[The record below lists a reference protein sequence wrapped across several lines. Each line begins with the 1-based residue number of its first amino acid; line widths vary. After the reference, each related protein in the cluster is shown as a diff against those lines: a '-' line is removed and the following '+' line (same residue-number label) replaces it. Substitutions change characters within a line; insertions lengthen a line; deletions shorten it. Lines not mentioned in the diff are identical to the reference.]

1 MEIIKEKRS
10 NGKIA
15 FPFFKKKSQ
24 SPFPVGEKYKKSLTF
39 NTLVNMGLRLALVVI
54 AISAISY
61 WHLMSQ
67 LAEDTRAN
75 LLSYI
80 TERAQ
85 REETIFVLAE
95 DNHVLLHDDFL
106 AQFTADSAIDWQKH
120 FDRHFFPWT
129 DGTIRNVPEDIQLQ
143 DFDPKHHATSF
154 IQRGVTITPDFQK
167 RMVLSYELVER
178 YGIGWRD
185 RFFSTYI
192 ALPEGGTT
200 TFYPKAPWGLTA
212 ESDLD
217 MTTLESVYLG
227 DWQHNPER
235 KTLWTGVY
243 IDPVTNDSMVSAV
256 TPIDDWDGRHLGSIE
271 HDIVLNDLLHR
282 VIEDHLDGAYNLL
295 VRPDGQLIAEPN
307 LMAQIQ
313 VEAGNLSVQ
322 TAGDAHL
329 QRLFALA
336 GQAAPANSVVY
347 NGRDREYLAIARL
360 HGPNWYLITVYPES
374 LLREQA
380 LSATWFLLSIGLTS
394 LLLEVLLLLLVL
406 RQRVA
411 TPLRELLG
419 ATQQVAAGRFNV
431 TLDTQRQDELGQL
444 AAAFTQMTR
453 QLQEAF
459 TTLESK
465 VAERTQQLQTAK
477 LTADRANQA
486 KSDFLASM
494 SHELR
499 TPLNGILGYAQVLNR
514 SSSLGDKE
522 KQGVNVIHQCGSH
535 LLNLIN
541 DILDLAK
548 IEARKLELVPN
559 AVHLRAFLQGV
570 VEICRIRADRKA
582 IEFIYHPPEN
592 LPTAVIIDEK
602 RLQQVLIN
610 LLGNAIKFTDAGSVS
625 LEVEVLESPSPER
638 QRLRFSVIDTGVGMK
653 PEQLASIFK
662 PFEQVGD
669 RHKKTEG
676 TGLGLSI
683 SRQIVELMGFQ
694 LQVESELGRGSTF
707 WFEIEVAESREWVAA
722 SQIVEQGTISGY
734 QGEKRRILVVDDR
747 WENRSVAVSLLEPIG
762 FEVAEAEN
770 GREAWKTIQQSA
782 PDLVI
787 TDLMMPEMNGYEL
800 LAAIRASETCKD
812 IVAIASSA
820 SIFESNQ
827 QEAIGAGANIF
838 LPKPVQ
844 ADQLLQAI
852 QKHLKLEWV
861 YEESDT
867 DSRNASDAIVP
878 PSQEVLE
885 QLLELVRDGDIQG
898 IQEVV
903 KERLESDE
911 TFAAFGGELL
921 QLANGFQL
929 KGLETFIQNYLAKV

>member
-1 MEIIKEKRS
+1 MPVIQYGLAQMS
-10 NGKIA
+10 SQLSDTNGASVIWPTSGFYLAALLIFGWRIWPALFLSDIVGNFLFYESPWAIA
-15 FPFFKKKSQ
+15 
-24 SPFPVGEKYKKSLTF
+24 TI
-39 NTLVNMGLRLALVVI
+39 ALVDGTDILIIGFCIQRWIGHHQLLDSARDFLRFLGIVLGVM
-54 AISAISY
+54 AISSIFAAGLLC
-61 WHLMSQ
+61 WHGIAPWS
-67 LAEDTRAN
+67 
-75 LLSYI
+75 
-80 TERAQ
+80 
-85 REETIFVLAE
+85 
-95 DNHVLLHDDFL
+95 DFL
-106 AQFTADSAIDWQKH
+106 ARWRLWYIAVL
-120 FDRHFFPWT
+120 
-129 DGTIRNVPEDIQLQ
+129 G
-143 DFDPKHHATSF
+143 
-154 IQRGVTITPDFQK
+154 GVT
-167 RMVLSYELVER
+167 L
-178 YGIGWRD
+178 
-185 RFFSTYI
+185 
-192 ALPEGGTT
+192 
-200 TFYPKAPWGLTA
+200 
-212 ESDLD
+212 
-217 MTTLESVYLG
+217 
-227 DWQHNPER
+227 
-235 KTLWTGVY
+235 
-243 IDPVTNDSMVSAV
+243 V
-256 TPIDDWDGRHLGSIE
+256 TPA
-271 HDIVLNDLLHR
+271 LLSWFHWQTLR
-282 VIEDHLDGAYNLL
+282 QWRAW
-295 VRPDGQLIAEPN
+295 
-307 LMAQIQ
+307 Q
-313 VEAGNLSVQ
+313 VGE
-322 TAGDAHL
+322 
-329 QRLFALA
+329 FAL
-336 GQAAPANSVVY
+336 
-347 NGRDREYLAIARL
+347 
-360 HGPNWYLITVYPES
+360 
-374 LLREQA
+374 
-380 LSATWFLLSIGLTS
+380 
-394 LLLEVLLLLLVL
+394 
-406 RQRVA
+406 
-411 TPLRELLG
+411 LLG
-419 ATQQVAAGRFNV
+419 ATISISYLSFWQEYALEYMTLPLLMWCAFRFRPAESTLLVFLIDGIAIVATGQGFGSFVREDLSQSLLLLQSFILVVGLTGYILCATVSEN
-431 TLDTQRQDELGQL
+431 RQAARKLTRANDELEG
-444 AAAFTQMTR
+444 R
-453 QLQEAF
+453 
-459 TTLESK
+459 
-465 VAERTQQLQTAK
+465 VAERTSELAIAK
-477 LTADRANQA
+477 EEADRANQA

-499 TPLNGILGYAQVLNR
+499 TPLNGVLGYAQVLKR
-514 SSSLGDKE
+514 SSSLGDRE
-522 KQGVNVIHQCGSH
+522 KQGVNIIYQCGSH
-535 LLNLIN
+535 LLSLIN
-541 DILDLAK
+541 DVLDLAK

-559 AVHLRAFLQGV
+559 AVHFPAFLQGV

-592 LPTAVIIDEK
+592 LPTAAIIDEK

-653 PEQLASIFK
+653 PEELATIFQ

-669 RHKKTEG
+669 RQKKTEG

-683 SRQIVELMGFQ
+683 SRQIVKLMGFQ

-722 SQIVEQGTISGY
+722 SQIVEQGAISGY

-747 WENRSVAVSLLEPIG
+747 WENLSVLVSLLEPLG

-770 GREAWKTIQQSA
+770 GREAWKTIQQST

-827 QEAIGAGANIF
+827 QEAIDAGANIF

-861 YEESDT
+861 YQESDT

-898 IQEVV
+898 IKEVV

-921 QLANGFQL
+921 QLANSFQL